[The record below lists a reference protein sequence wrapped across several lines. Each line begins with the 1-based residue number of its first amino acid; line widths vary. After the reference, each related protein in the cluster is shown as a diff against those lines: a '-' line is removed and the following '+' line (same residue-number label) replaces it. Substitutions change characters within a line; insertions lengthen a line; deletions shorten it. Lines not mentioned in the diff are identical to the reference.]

1 MSSREEKRR
10 RYDGTAID
18 WIRLAK
24 FAQRVARQI
33 LEQFG
38 VEKVVRSG
46 ILGLRKRTVVET
58 SFRKKTVDS
67 DWVLAH
73 RYWRKRTSYRSGGLV
88 EETECN
94 DIEYCLR
101 TNGKLVVYVTPG
113 KNLFSVKAG
122 SCELVRSAM
131 RWSSPN
137 RMSSS
142 SISRAA
148 TTNPEAITRAFGPT
162 EIQGRSSSF
171 MQKVLDCRSRL
182 GNSSFSK
189 CASTVSRG
197 CATRTFHIRSGRLT
211 SYASRR

>member
-10 RYDGTAID
+10 RYDRTAID

-24 FAQRVARQI
+24 FAQRVAREFTVPRPPQQI

-38 VEKVVRSG
+38 VEKVVRRG

-101 TNGKLVVYVTPG
+101 TNGKLVVYVTSWEELVQREGGFMRVGEERHEREFTESDVILFDLESRHYESRNNNPHVWTDGDPG
-113 KNLFSVKAG
+113 KKLPVHAKSVGLSLTLKQL
-122 SCELVRSAM
+122 LV
-131 RWSSPN
+131 
-137 RMSSS
+137 
-142 SISRAA
+142 
-148 TTNPEAITRAFGPT
+148 
-162 EIQGRSSSF
+162 
-171 MQKVLDCRSRL
+171 
-182 GNSSFSK
+182 
-189 CASTVSRG
+189 
-197 CATRTFHIRSGRLT
+197 
-211 SYASRR
+211 